1 MTIRL
6 FLRTLPYVAMRA
18 LVFLA
23 FGMASIL
30 FVAVVLGLGF
40 VLSAFAGG
48 AGTVVL
54 IVAVMLVGGL
64 WGLAKL
70 ANRYVL
76 YLVKVGH
83 VAVVTELVVNGS
95 LPEGT
100 NQFAY
105 GKDKVVRH
113 FGSASALF
121 AVDQLLAASVQ
132 QVLGWLTSLGGGC
145 LANVPGLRALGG
157 VVRRI
162 LSIAANY
169 IDEAVMSYVLQRG
182 DENVWQAATDGVV
195 LYAQGW
201 KRLLT
206 SAAVLALLVSV
217 VWLVGFALFLM
228 AGLATYP
235 ALGAPAE
242 IDGVAYGFMMAL
254 PALFLASIFQ
264 WLLVDPLATVAMVV
278 AYNKA
283 IVGQTP
289 SVDLNAEL
297 QGVSSSFRQMSEHAT
312 TGTATRPLAP

>member
-132 QVLGWLTSLGGGC
+132 QVLGWLTSLGG
-145 LANVPGLRALGG
+145 

-182 DENVWQAATDGVV
+182 DENVWQAAADGVV

-289 SVDLNAEL
+289 SVDLNAQL
-297 QGVSSSFRQMSEHAT
+297 RGVSSGFRQLSEHAT